1 MVWAEFIMN
10 GGTISDNEALG
21 NYTYGGGVDVQFTD
35 GASFTM
41 NGGTVTDNVSRGVF
55 GDSPEDVYTQNGA
68 ALVMGDDIQIQIRI

>member
-41 NGGTVTDNVSRGVF
+41 NPTPGLRNKVGFYGNTINAEG
-55 GDSPEDVYTQNGA
+55 
-68 ALVMGDDIQIQIRI
+68 IR

>member
-21 NYTYGGGVDVQFTD
+21 SYTYGGGVDVQFTD

-41 NGGTVTDNVSRGVF
+41 NGGTITGNSA
-55 GDSPEDVYTQNGA
+55 YNG
-68 ALVMGDDIQIQIRI
+68 